1 VGACD
6 PLEEDSQTLVGRL
19 GRIRGDAAGSHTR
32 DELVVIPGVS
42 HAYLNVFRLLPEGV
56 RAMRLS
62 AQWVKEA
69 LHTEINTRDNG
80 YANVNARL

>member
-1 VGACD
+1 MSRVFARRVSSRF
-6 PLEEDSQTLVGRL
+6 LNRL
-19 GRIRGDAAGSHTR
+19 SVSAGSHTR